1 MVRYSPII
9 PDFNKSNIIQDNNII
24 KVIGVGG
31 GGSNAVTSMFKRG
44 IQGVS
49 FVICNTDE
57 QALRYSQV
65 PNQLQIG
72 IDLTHGLGAGA
83 NPEVGKN
90 AAIESKDEIEALLQ
104 DKTKMV
110 FITAG
115 MGGGTGTGAAPVIAS
130 IANKL
135 GILTVGIVTMPFA
148 FEGRKKILQA
158 QEGVLEMKKH
168 CDTVIVILNDKLR
181 ELTISNAF
189 AQADNVLTTAAKSI
203 AEIITVPGYVNV
215 DFEDVKTVMKKAGTA
230 VMGSAQV
237 DGEDRAQK
245 AAEMAL
251 DSPLLNYRNVK
262 GAKKILLSIVSGVDS
277 ELQMDELSLIADYIQ
292 EQVGCD
298 AEMIFGH
305 SIDKQLQD
313 GIRVTLIATGFEDN
327 KEASAPEDMFYKQIL
342 KNNKPRANV
351 EREEI
356 KRENIEKQ
364 IEASEHEVF
373 DLNDNKMIYD
383 YYSTPAYK
391 RCNITLLSEQV

>member
-31 GGSNAVTSMFKRG
+31 GGSNAVSSMYKRG

-49 FVICNTDE
+49 FIICNTDE

-104 DKTKMV
+104 DNTKMV

-181 ELTISNAF
+181 EVLGEMTISNAF

-237 DGEDRAQK
+237 DGENRAQR

-313 GIRVTLIATGFEDN
+313 GIRVTLIATGFDDN
-327 KEASAPEDMFYKQIL
+327 KEDQNESSFYSQSVKSQR
-342 KNNKPRANV
+342 KNSERTENRVENNK
-351 EREEI
+351 EE
-356 KRENIEKQ
+356 EGDE
-364 IEASEHEVF
+364 SEF
-373 DLNDNKMIYD
+373 DINDNKMLTEF
-383 YYSTPAYK
+383 YSTPAYK
-391 RCNITLLSEQV
+391 RCDVQLLSKENF

>member
-31 GGSNAVTSMFKRG
+31 GGSNAVSSMYKRG

-49 FVICNTDE
+49 FIICNTDE

-104 DKTKMV
+104 DNTKMV

-181 ELTISNAF
+181 EVLGEMTISNAF

-237 DGEDRAQK
+237 DGENRAQR

-313 GIRVTLIATGFEDN
+313 GIRVTLIATGFDDN
-327 KEASAPEDMFYKQIL
+327 KEDQNESSFYSQSVKSQR
-342 KNNKPRANV
+342 KNSERTENRVENNK
-351 EREEI
+351 EE
-356 KRENIEKQ
+356 EGAE
-364 IEASEHEVF
+364 SEF
-373 DLNDNKMIYD
+373 DINDNKMLTEF
-383 YYSTPAYK
+383 YSTPAYK
-391 RCNITLLSEQV
+391 RCDVQLLSKENF

>member
-31 GGSNAVTSMFKRG
+31 GGSNAVSSMYKRG

-49 FVICNTDE
+49 FIICNTDE

-104 DKTKMV
+104 DNTKMV

-181 ELTISNAF
+181 EVLGEMTISNAF

-237 DGEDRAQK
+237 DGENRAQR

-313 GIRVTLIATGFEDN
+313 GIRVTLIATGFDDN
-327 KEASAPEDMFYKQIL
+327 KEDQNESSFYSQSVKSQR
-342 KNNKPRANV
+342 KNSERTENRVEKNK
-351 EREEI
+351 EE
-356 KRENIEKQ
+356 EGDE
-364 IEASEHEVF
+364 SEF
-373 DLNDNKMIYD
+373 DINDNKMLTEF
-383 YYSTPAYK
+383 YSTPAYK
-391 RCNITLLSEQV
+391 RCDVQLLSKENY

>member
-1 MVRYSPII
+1 
-9 PDFNKSNIIQDNNII
+9 
-24 KVIGVGG
+24 
-31 GGSNAVTSMFKRG
+31 
-44 IQGVS
+44 
-49 FVICNTDE
+49 
-57 QALRYSQV
+57 
-65 PNQLQIG
+65 
-72 IDLTHGLGAGA
+72 
-83 NPEVGKN
+83 
-90 AAIESKDEIEALLQ
+90 
-104 DKTKMV
+104 
-110 FITAG
+110 
-115 MGGGTGTGAAPVIAS
+115 
-130 IANKL
+130 
-135 GILTVGIVTMPFA
+135 
-148 FEGRKKILQA
+148 
-158 QEGVLEMKKH
+158 MKKH

-181 ELTISNAF
+181 EVLGGLTISNAF

-313 GIRVTLIATGFEDN
+313 GIRVTLIATGFDDN

-342 KNNKPRANV
+342 KNNKPRENV

-364 IEASEHEVF
+364 IEASENEVF
-373 DLNDNKMIYD
+373 DLNDNKMVYD

>member
-31 GGSNAVTSMFKRG
+31 GGSNAVSSMYKRG

-104 DKTKMV
+104 DNTKMV

-181 ELTISNAF
+181 EVLGEMTISNAF

-237 DGEDRAQK
+237 DGENRAQR

-313 GIRVTLIATGFEDN
+313 GIRVTLIATGFDDN
-327 KEASAPEDMFYKQIL
+327 KEDQNESSFYSQSVKSQR
-342 KNNKPRANV
+342 KNSERTENRVENNK
-351 EREEI
+351 EE
-356 KRENIEKQ
+356 EGDE
-364 IEASEHEVF
+364 SEF
-373 DLNDNKMIYD
+373 DINDNKMLTEF
-383 YYSTPAYK
+383 YSTPAYK
-391 RCNITLLSEQV
+391 RCDVQLLSKENF

>member
-31 GGSNAVTSMFKRG
+31 GGSNAVSSMYKRG

-49 FVICNTDE
+49 FIICNTDE

-104 DKTKMV
+104 DNTKMV

-181 ELTISNAF
+181 EVLGEMTISNAF

-237 DGEDRAQK
+237 DGENRAQR

-313 GIRVTLIATGFEDN
+313 GIRVTLIATGFDDN
-327 KEASAPEDMFYKQIL
+327 KEDTNESDFYSQSVKSQR
-342 KNNKPRANV
+342 KNSERTENRVEKNK
-351 EREEI
+351 EE
-356 KRENIEKQ
+356 EGDE
-364 IEASEHEVF
+364 SEF
-373 DLNDNKMIYD
+373 DINDNKMLTEF
-383 YYSTPAYK
+383 YSTPAYK
-391 RCNITLLSEQV
+391 RCDVQLLSKENY

>member
-31 GGSNAVTSMFKRG
+31 GGSNAVSSMYKRG

-49 FVICNTDE
+49 FIICNTDE

-104 DKTKMV
+104 DNTKMV

-181 ELTISNAF
+181 EVLGEMTISNAF

-237 DGEDRAQK
+237 DGENRAQR

-313 GIRVTLIATGFEDN
+313 GIRVTLIATGFDDN
-327 KEASAPEDMFYKQIL
+327 KEDTNESAFYSQSVKSQR
-342 KNNKPRANV
+342 KNSERTENRVEKNK
-351 EREEI
+351 EE
-356 KRENIEKQ
+356 EGDE
-364 IEASEHEVF
+364 SEF
-373 DLNDNKMIYD
+373 DINDNKMLTEF
-383 YYSTPAYK
+383 YSTPAYK
-391 RCNITLLSEQV
+391 RCDVQLLSKENY

>member
-31 GGSNAVTSMFKRG
+31 GGSNAVSSMYKRG

-49 FVICNTDE
+49 FIICNTDE

-104 DKTKMV
+104 DNTKMV

-181 ELTISNAF
+181 EVLGEMTISNAF

-237 DGEDRAQK
+237 DGENRAQR

-313 GIRVTLIATGFEDN
+313 GIRVTLIATGFDDN
-327 KEASAPEDMFYKQIL
+327 KEDKNESSFYSQSVKSQR
-342 KNNKPRANV
+342 KNSERTENKVENNK
-351 EREEI
+351 EE
-356 KRENIEKQ
+356 EGGE
-364 IEASEHEVF
+364 SEF
-373 DLNDNKMIYD
+373 DINDNQMLTEF
-383 YYSTPAYK
+383 YSTPAYK
-391 RCNITLLSEQV
+391 RCDVQLLSKENY

>member
-9 PDFNKSNIIQDNNII
+9 PDFNKNNISQDNNII

-31 GGSNAVTSMFKRG
+31 GGSNAVSSMYKRG

-104 DKTKMV
+104 DNTKMV

-181 ELTISNAF
+181 EVLGELTISNAF

-237 DGEDRAQK
+237 DGENRAQR

-313 GIRVTLIATGFEDN
+313 GIRVTLIATGFDDN
-327 KEASAPEDMFYKQIL
+327 KESEMGDSFYSQTL
-342 KNNKPRANV
+342 KFQNKSSERPSNKV
-351 EREEI
+351 E
-356 KRENIEKQ
+356 NEKPD
-364 IEASEHEVF
+364 EAGDSEF
-373 DLNDNKMIYD
+373 DTNDNKLVAE

-391 RCNITLLSEQV
+391 RSGVQLLSKDSF